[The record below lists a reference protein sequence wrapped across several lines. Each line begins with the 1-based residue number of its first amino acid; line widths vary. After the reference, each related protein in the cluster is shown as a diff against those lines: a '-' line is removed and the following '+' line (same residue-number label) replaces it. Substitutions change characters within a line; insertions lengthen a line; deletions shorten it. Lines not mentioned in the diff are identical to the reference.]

1 MSLFLQDKVKK
12 LIYPKPHG
20 KNKKSFTSTSKS
32 TRADSKNIITVESD
46 KLIEKVEYF
55 DIYSDLLP
63 NRQNLEKYV
72 KKYPK
77 DEDDETSV
85 NSNYSNDKL
94 SLKKFKKPFSQKKA
108 KIQLVKYFKE
118 DGDYVN
124 FPIFKEREVKID
136 IYDKKVQIESGEDDF
151 LSDEGTID
159 YGLKKVEKDLISA
172 FEIIKKENF
181 RCIGNLKRYS
191 KYIDKDKKINLKKN
205 LPFHK

>member
-1 MSLFLQDKVKK
+1 MSTFLQDKVKR

-20 KNKKSFTSTSKS
+20 KNKKYLASTSKS

-172 FEIIKKENF
+172 FEIIKKENC
-181 RCIGNLKRYS
+181 RCLGNLKRYS

>member
-1 MSLFLQDKVKK
+1 MSSFLQDKVKR

-20 KNKKSFTSTSKS
+20 KNKRYLASTSKS
-32 TRADSKNIITVESD
+32 TRADSKNIITIESD
-46 KLIEKVEYF
+46 KLIDKVGYF

-172 FEIIKKENF
+172 FEIIKKENC
-181 RCIGNLKRYS
+181 RCLGNLKRYS

>member
-94 SLKKFKKPFSQKKA
+94 SFKKFKKPFSQKKA

-172 FEIIKKENF
+172 FEIIKKENC

>member
-20 KNKKSFTSTSKS
+20 KNKKSFASTSKS

-172 FEIIKKENF
+172 FEIIKKENC
-181 RCIGNLKRYS
+181 RCIDNLKRYS

>member
-12 LIYPKPHG
+12 LIYPKPHA
-20 KNKKSFTSTSKS
+20 KNKKSFASTSKS
-32 TRADSKNIITVESD
+32 TRADSKNIITIESD
-46 KLIEKVEYF
+46 KFIEKVEYF

-108 KIQLVKYFKE
+108 KIQFVKYFKE

-172 FEIIKKENF
+172 FEIIKKENC
-181 RCIGNLKRYS
+181 RCLGNLKRYS
-191 KYIDKDKKINLKKN
+191 KFIDKDKKINLKKN
-205 LPFHK
+205 LPIHK

>member
-1 MSLFLQDKVKK
+1 MSSFLQDKVRK

-20 KNKKSFTSTSKS
+20 KNKKYLASTSKS
-32 TRADSKNIITVESD
+32 TRADSKNIITIESD
-46 KLIEKVEYF
+46 KLIEKVGYF

-63 NRQNLEKYV
+63 DRQNLEKYV

-94 SLKKFKKPFSQKKA
+94 SFKKFKKPFSQKKA
-108 KIQLVKYFKE
+108 KIELVKYFKE
-118 DGDYVN
+118 DGDCVN
-124 FPIFKEREVKID
+124 FPIFKERELKID
-136 IYDKKVQIESGEDDF
+136 IYDKKVKIESGEDDF

-159 YGLKKVEKDLISA
+159 YGLKKVEKDLLAA
-172 FEIIKKENF
+172 FDVIKKENC

-191 KYIDKDKKINLKKN
+191 KLIDKDKKINLKKN
-205 LPFHK
+205 LPIHK

>member
-1 MSLFLQDKVKK
+1 MSSFLQDKVKR

-20 KNKKSFTSTSKS
+20 KNKRYLASTSKS
-32 TRADSKNIITVESD
+32 TRADSKNIITIESD
-46 KLIEKVEYF
+46 KLIDKVGYF

-63 NRQNLEKYV
+63 DRQNLEKYV

-77 DEDDETSV
+77 DEEDETSV

-151 LSDEGTID
+151 LSDDGTID
-159 YGLKKVEKDLISA
+159 YGLKKVEKDLVSA
-172 FEIIKKENF
+172 FEIIKKENC

>member
-20 KNKKSFTSTSKS
+20 KNKKSFASTSKS

-46 KLIEKVEYF
+46 KFIEKVEYF

-151 LSDEGTID
+151 LSDDGTID

-172 FEIIKKENF
+172 FEIIKKENC